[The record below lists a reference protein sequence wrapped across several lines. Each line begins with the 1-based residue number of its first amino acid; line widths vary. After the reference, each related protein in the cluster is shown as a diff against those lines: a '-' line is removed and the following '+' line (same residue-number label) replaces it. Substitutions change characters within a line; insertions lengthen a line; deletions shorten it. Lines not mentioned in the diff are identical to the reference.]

1 MEGGQ
6 GQAVEG
12 AGAGIVRLTGA
23 GSVRGQGQA
32 V

>member
-1 MEGGQ
+1 MLGGRGRQ
-6 GQAVEG
+6 FKAGRGRQCEG
-12 AGAGIVRLTGA
+12 AWA